1 MAIWRRRIWKR
12 WNGEESRI
20 TMKPIWKFRL
30 FVVLILLLVG
40 GVSISNLVSEFLR
53 PVALPLPS
61 RTSTAPASD
70 QVSSARWVSAIAPV
84 RSDLKADYALALAGQ
99 RLKSEYTGQSQDDL
113 TAQNAVKNSL
123 KFTPLDSRMWLVLAL
138 LQARSNLGDPRINQ
152 TLTMSY
158 LTGPN
163 RAELIATRL
172 DIATSNNALSD
183 PDLRDLA
190 GGDVRAI
197 LVHYPDSRQTLVN
210 DYARGSTT
218 GKAFLEESA
227 RTIDPNFVNSLRSA
241 K

>member
-1 MAIWRRRIWKR
+1 
-12 WNGEESRI
+12 
-20 TMKPIWKFRL
+20 MKPIWKFRL
-30 FVVLILLLVG
+30 FALLILLFVG
-40 GVSISNLVSEFLR
+40 GASISNLLAEFLR

-61 RTSTAPASD
+61 RSSTAPTPD
-70 QVSSARWVSAIAPV
+70 QVSSARLVSVIAPV

-99 RLKSEYTGQSQDDL
+99 TLKSEYTGQSQDDL
-113 TAQNAVKNSL
+113 TAQDAVKHSL
-123 KFTPLDSRMWLVLAL
+123 KFAPLDSRMWLVLAL
-138 LQARSNLGDPRINQ
+138 LQARSNLGDPRIDQ

-163 RAELIATRL
+163 LAELIPTRL

-190 GGDVRAI
+190 RGDVREI
-197 LVHYPDSRQTLVN
+197 LEHYPDQRQTLVN
-210 DYARGSTT
+210 DYARGSAI

-227 RTIDPNFVNSLRSA
+227 RTIDPKFVSSLRST